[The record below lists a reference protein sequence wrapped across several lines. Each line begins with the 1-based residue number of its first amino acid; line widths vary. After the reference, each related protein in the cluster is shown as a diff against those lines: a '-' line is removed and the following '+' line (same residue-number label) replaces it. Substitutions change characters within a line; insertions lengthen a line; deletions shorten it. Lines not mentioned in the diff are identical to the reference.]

1 MSTKCSICA
10 TPAQGKQVIVRNGKE
25 LILYHCNECDFEF
38 FDNDP
43 TALLAADKLD
53 ESRLKSAGLDIPSID
68 RDFENGIKQSL
79 PYIDRFISDKDK
91 NTNILEIGCSVG
103 YFLKLLK
110 DKGTNPYG
118 IELNVS
124 RARYVNEY
132 LGIPCYETLEQ
143 CEAQGIRFKK
153 MFLFYVLEYIPD
165 PVSYFNR
172 LLNMMEEGGSII
184 LVSPNLDDFLK
195 DTWQNPGFN
204 KFFYDE
210 FAINYFTPKSIDRFA
225 SKLFVKGYEVET
237 KQGYSF
243 VNHVSWYFTNAPRT
257 TGIVG
262 GDKFIT
268 DITELL
274 ATSDSPFKDEMIALI
289 KKFDLDYKTLIE
301 KNSYGNQ
308 VYLTIY
314 K

>member
-1 MSTKCSICA
+1 MSKCTICG
-10 TPAQGKQVIVRNGKE
+10 TLAQGKPIKVRSGKE
-25 LILYHCNECDFEF
+25 LTLYHCNECDFDF
-38 FDNDP
+38 FDLDP
-43 TALLAADKLD
+43 TVLLAADKLD
-53 ESRLKSAGLDIPSID
+53 ESRLKSAGLDIPTID

-79 PYIDRFISDKDK
+79 PYLDRFISDEDK

-103 YFLKLLK
+103 YFLKLLR
-110 DKGTNPYG
+110 DKGANPYG
-118 IELNVS
+118 VELNVS
-124 RARYVNEY
+124 RTRYVNEY

-153 MFLFYVLEYIPD
+153 IFLFYVLEYIPE
-165 PVSYFNR
+165 PVAYFTR
-172 LLNMMEEGGSII
+172 LLNMLDEGGSII

-195 DTWQNPGFN
+195 DTWHNPGFN

-210 FAINYFTPKSIDRFA
+210 FAINYFTPKSIERFA
-225 SKLFVKGYEVET
+225 SKLPSKSYEVTT

-262 GDKFIT
+262 GDRFIT

-274 ATSDSPFKDEMIALI
+274 AASDSSFKDEMISLI
-289 KKFDLDYKTLIE
+289 RKFDLDYKALIE
-301 KNSYGNQ
+301 KYNYGNQ
-308 VYLTIY
+308 IYLIIR